1 MQPVRGMHDLLP
13 EAYRRHQAI
22 IDVAEKVAA
31 RYGFETM
38 STPLVEDVSVF
49 SRAIGD
55 TSDIVSK
62 EMYEIADKGSDRLV
76 LRPEGT
82 AGVARAVLSNSL
94 TQSLPL
100 KYIYSGPMFR
110 YERPQ
115 KGRQRQFH
123 QIGVELF
130 GFKDALGDL
139 EVLSMAWDFLKALGL
154 GPRVRLEI
162 NSLGDKESR
171 DSYRTAL
178 VDYFSQFKDK
188 LSKDSVERLSKNP
201 LRILDSK
208 DEGDRALVAN
218 APLLSNHLNE
228 ASKTFFDDIKRGL
241 DELKI
246 PYIENPRLVRGL
258 DYYCHC
264 AFEFTTEELGSQSTV
279 LAGGRYDGLLP
290 MMGGPEIP
298 GVGWACG
305 IERLAM
311 MADLTPS
318 QHPKTALVCV
328 GVDVPLALM
337 QAIRSQDLCVEPIC
351 GNNLG
356 KLLTKAVK
364 AGAAWALIIGEDE
377 SKTQMATAKNL
388 TTGEQTKISFGDVP
402 AHLKDVLNT

>member
-1 MQPVRGMHDLLP
+1 V
-13 EAYRRHQAI
+13 
-22 IDVAEKVAA
+22 
-31 RYGFETM
+31 
-38 STPLVEDVSVF
+38 
-49 SRAIGD
+49 GD
-55 TSDIVSK
+55 TSDIVTK
-62 EMYEIADKGSDRLV
+62 EMYEIADKGSDHLV

-100 KYIYSGPMFR
+100 KYIYHGPMFR

-115 KGRQRQFH
+115 KGRQRQFT
-123 QIGVELF
+123 QIGVELL

-139 EVLSMAWDFLKALGL
+139 EVLSMAWDFFKALGL

-178 VDYFSQFKDK
+178 VEYFSQFKDK

-208 DEGDRALVAN
+208 DEGDRALVAG
-218 APLLSNHLNE
+218 APLLGQHLNE
-228 ASKTFFDDIKRGL
+228 ASKTFFEDIKRGL

-246 PYIENPRLVRGL
+246 PYSENPRLVRGL

-311 MADLTPS
+311 MVDLTPPQRQKS
-318 QHPKTALVCV
+318 ALVCV

-337 QAIRSQDLCVEPIC
+337 QAVRDQDLCVEPIC

-364 AGAAWALIIGEDE
+364 AGATWALIIGEDE
-377 SKTQMATAKNL
+377 IKTQMATAKNL
-388 TTGEQTKISFGDVP
+388 TTGEQTKVSFGDVP